1 MAPGDNIHNATINKM
16 RSEEEVITLI
26 LDVAKADKKIRAV
39 LLNGSRANPNIKK
52 DKFQD
57 FDIVYL
63 VNEMSAFLKDPEWI
77 DIFGERLI
85 LQTPDDMVLKNEKSD
100 PFSFTYLM
108 LFADRNRIDL
118 TLFPIDRLDNEFDLD
133 SLAVLLLDKD
143 NLFPNMPALNGT
155 TYHIER
161 PTGKMFSDCCNE
173 FWWVCT
179 YVAKGLWRHEIMYA
193 KDMLEAPVREMFL
206 KMIEW
211 YIGTETGF
219 SVSFGKSGK
228 NMKRHLPPAL
238 YNKILLTY
246 PDADAGNIWKS
257 LFIMTD
263 TFRDLAIETSGKL
276 CFAYN
281 VKEDYNVTEYLQWV
295 YSMTKEK

>member
-1 MAPGDNIHNATINKM
+1 M

-26 LDVAKADKKIRAV
+26 LDVAKADKRIRVV
-39 LLNGSRANPNIKK
+39 LLNGSRANPDIKK

-57 FDIVYL
+57 FDIVYI
-63 VNEMSAFLKDPEWI
+63 VNEINTFLTDPAWI

-85 LQTPDDMVLKNEKSD
+85 LQMPDDMTFKNEKSG
-100 PFSFTYLM
+100 PSSFVYLM
-108 LFADRNRIDL
+108 LFKDRNRIDL
-118 TLFPIDRLDNEFDLD
+118 TLLSIDQLENKFEQD
-133 SLAVLLLDKD
+133 SLALLLLDKD
-143 NLFPNMPALNGT
+143 GLFPKIPASSDT
-155 TYHIER
+155 DYHIER
-161 PTGKMFSDCCNE
+161 PTEKMFTDCCNE
-173 FWWVCT
+173 FWWVST
-179 YVAKGLWRHEIMYA
+179 YVAKGLWREEIIYA
-193 KDMLEAPVREMFL
+193 KDMLEIPVREMFL

-228 NMKRHLPPAL
+228 NMKSYLSPAL

-246 PDADAGNIWKS
+246 PDADARNIWKS

-263 TFRDLAIETSGKL
+263 IFRDLANKISGNL
-276 CFAYN
+276 CFTYN
-281 VKEDYNVTEYLQWV
+281 PKEDYNVTEYLQWV